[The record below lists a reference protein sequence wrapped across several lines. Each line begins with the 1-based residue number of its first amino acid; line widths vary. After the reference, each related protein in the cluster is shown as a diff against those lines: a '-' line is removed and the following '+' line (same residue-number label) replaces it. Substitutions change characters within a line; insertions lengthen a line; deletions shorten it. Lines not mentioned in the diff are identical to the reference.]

1 MVNKKK
7 NMMYVSNDLGYGAIK
22 GDFDGVS
29 VKQPSVYTKIFS
41 KPSWENI
48 DLTDNS
54 AVENAVKD
62 ILENLDVSIN
72 DERFLIGNAAIASL
86 KGTVDLQTDSPAGK
100 ANGKAAMILPQ
111 AYIAGRAIQE
121 AYGRE
126 GSDFVVGNPLQ
137 VNVTLVTAL
146 PISESV
152 GENGEDIRPKYVE
165 RFTQK
170 THNVIVHSLG
180 EDIVVGIKFQNV
192 IVLKEGQIAVNSV
205 IKHGDAT
212 LSKKLIEE
220 VKKNYPDKAKI
231 ADTLILDS
239 QNYVSIDIG
248 QGTTDMA
255 LISDSAVN
263 DASYSINQ
271 GFGDILEDTFNQFH
285 HPMITKMES
294 FIKVWNGD
302 TDLGDVAEKIDLQIQ
317 KNSEALQTEII
328 SGLTF
333 LFRKTPTVQ
342 VIFVFGGGS
351 VPMVERYHLLERI
364 KDRVNSLQSSAVV
377 VWVGKEKAQTMNEE
391 ALKKISDYLKS
402 QEK

>member
-1 MVNKKK
+1 MVNTKKK
-7 NMMYVSNDLGYGAIK
+7 MMFVSNDLGYGAIK
-22 GDFDGVS
+22 GDFDGAF

-41 KPSWENI
+41 NPSWENI
-48 DLTDNS
+48 DLENS
-54 AVENAVKD
+54 SEVEKAVKN

-72 DERFLIGNAAIASL
+72 DERFLIGDAAIASL
-86 KGTVDLQTDSPAGK
+86 KRTVDLQTDSPAGK
-100 ANGKAAMILPQ
+100 ANGKSAMILPQ

-121 AYGRE
+121 AYERE
-126 GSDFVVGNPLQ
+126 GNNFVVGNPLQ

-146 PISESV
+146 PISESI

-165 RFTQK
+165 RFTKK

-192 IVLKEGQIAVNSV
+192 VVLKEGQIAVNSA
-205 IKHGDAT
+205 IKHGNAN
-212 LSKKLIEE
+212 LAKALIEE
-220 VKKNYPDKAKI
+220 VKKNYPDKAEI

-239 QNYVSIDIG
+239 KNYVSIDIG

-255 LISDSAVN
+255 LVSDSAVN
-263 DASYSINQ
+263 DSSYSINQ

-294 FIKVWNGD
+294 FVKVWNGD
-302 TDLGDVAEKIDLQIQ
+302 TDLNDVAEKIDHQIQ

-333 LFRKTPTVQ
+333 LFRKTPATQ
-342 VIFVFGGGS
+342 VIFIFGGGS
-351 VPMVERYHLLERI
+351 VPMVERYNLIERI
-364 KDRVNSLQSSAVV
+364 KDRVKSLQSSAVV
-377 VWVGKEKAQTMNEE
+377 VWVGKEKAQTLNED
-391 ALKKISDYLKS
+391 ALKNICDYLKS

>member
-22 GDFDGVS
+22 GDFDGVF

-121 AYGRE
+121 AYGSE

-152 GENGEDIRPKYVE
+152 GENGEDVRPKYVE

-220 VKKNYPDKAKI
+220 VKKNYPDKAEI

-239 QNYVSIDIG
+239 PNYVSIDIG

-342 VIFVFGGGS
+342 VILF
-351 VPMVERYHLLERI
+351 L
-364 KDRVNSLQSSAVV
+364 VV
-377 VWVGKEKAQTMNEE
+377 DLFQWLNDTA
-391 ALKKISDYLKS
+391 Y
-402 QEK
+402 